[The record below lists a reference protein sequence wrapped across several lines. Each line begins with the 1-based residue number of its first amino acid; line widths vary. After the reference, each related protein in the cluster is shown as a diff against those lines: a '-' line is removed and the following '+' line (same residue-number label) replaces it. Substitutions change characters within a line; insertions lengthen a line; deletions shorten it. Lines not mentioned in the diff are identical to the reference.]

1 MTALRVLWH
10 RVAALFRPGT
20 LERDLDDELQ
30 FHLAMEI
37 AENVRRGMSPRD
49 ARSAALRHF
58 GGIAATK
65 ETYRDTRGL
74 PMIETAWHDIRY
86 GFRMVARN
94 PGFSFLAILCLTLGI
109 GATTSV
115 CSWIE
120 GILLRPFPLVAHQDR
135 MVAISGFDR
144 NGRTDVSW
152 PDLQDLRKNATLV
165 DTFIAEHIGGTTLSI
180 GNRAERASGSVV
192 SSNYFDALGIRPIMG
207 RGFDAS
213 EDVGHDAHPV
223 TVISYEAWQD
233 RYGGD
238 SGIIGKTQRLNGVQ
252 HTIIGVMP
260 QGFSG
265 TFVGYGFQFWV
276 PASMEDNFEGGG
288 FKLDN
293 RGARWIEGFAFLK
306 PGVSIEQA
314 QAEVSA
320 IAKHLEAAFP
330 ATNRGLGFQ
339 LYPLWQTPFNGAGTL
354 LPTLRISFV
363 VACVVLLIACA
374 NVGNLL
380 LVRSFSRRHEMT
392 VRLSVGAGRI
402 RLMKQLLTEGLI
414 LSTAA
419 AAGGLLI
426 AYWTR
431 DLLKMFFPPSP
442 GIVINFPAEI
452 DFRVLALSAG
462 VSLITT
468 VLFGLVPAMQASKI
482 DLASAIKSESGGVV
496 GGRGK
501 AWVRSA
507 LVLVQVSLSFLLLVG
522 MGLLLKSMRA
532 MQDADPGFN
541 TKVLSTSVDMMSA
554 GYDLPRARNF
564 QDQVLSRM
572 QGAGVDAAA
581 WARVTPFSYR
591 TYPEAGIAVD
601 GFVAQPGEQPVV
613 AFNEVGAGYL
623 GVMGIP
629 LISGRDIG
637 IEDNETAAPV
647 AVVNEAMVRRFWR
660 GENPVGRRVQVK
672 GRWLRVVG
680 VAKNAKYSSM
690 LESDK
695 PFFYTPL
702 RQGTTLGQYLQM
714 RTRAGAEKV
723 AFALARAVKGIDSN
737 MAPGEVLTLRD
748 QVDRMNWSRRAAVNL
763 LAIFCC
769 MALLLAG
776 IGLYGVMSYA
786 VSQGTR
792 ELALRIALGATSRQL
807 LQIVM
812 SQGLRLVI
820 AGIAGGI
827 GAALLVTRLMG
838 SLLYRVSPRDP
849 EAFVAASL
857 VIAVAAVTACFLPA
871 WRATSTDPVRALRE

>member
-10 RVAALFRPGT
+10 RVAALFRPRT

-37 AENVRRGMSPRD
+37 AENVRRGMNARD

-58 GGIAATK
+58 GGIAAIK

-120 GILLRPFPLVAHQDR
+120 GILLRPFPLVAHQNR

-144 NGRTDVSW
+144 NGRTNVSW
-152 PDLQDLRKNATLV
+152 PDLQDLRKNATLF

-207 RGFDAS
+207 RGFDPS

-238 SGIIGKTQRLNGVQ
+238 AGIIGKTQRLNGVQ

-330 ATNRGLGFQ
+330 ATNRGFGFQ

-392 VRLSVGAGRI
+392 VRLSVGAGRL

-419 AAGGLLI
+419 TAGGLLI
-426 AYWTR
+426 AYWSR

-501 AWVRSA
+501 AWVRSG

-591 TYPEAGIAVD
+591 SYPEAGIAVD

-629 LISGRDIG
+629 LIYGRDIG

-702 RQGTTLGQYLQM
+702 RQSATLGQYLQM

-849 EAFVAASL
+849 VAFVAASL

-871 WRATSTDPVRALRE
+871 WRATRTDPVRALRE